1 VPTKEHPVS
10 EQFDM
15 NALLRQ
21 AMDMQS
27 KLAEAQEEAA
37 NAVVTGTAGGGTVM
51 VTMTGAGEVTRVT
64 LDPSVV
70 DPADVDMLED
80 LIVAALHDAGAQ
92 VTALQRTAMGGL
104 GDSLGGLGGLLGG

>member
-1 VPTKEHPVS
+1 VS
-10 EQFDM
+10 DQFDM

-27 KLAEAQEEAA
+27 KLAEAQEQAA
-37 NAVVTGTAGGGTVM
+37 NTTVTGTAGGGSVQ
-51 VTMTGAGEVTRVT
+51 VTMTGAGEVTRVK

-70 DPADVDMLED
+70 DPAEVDMLED
-80 LIVAALHDAGAQ
+80 LILAALHDAGAQ
-92 VTALQRTAMGGL
+92 VTALQRQAMGGL